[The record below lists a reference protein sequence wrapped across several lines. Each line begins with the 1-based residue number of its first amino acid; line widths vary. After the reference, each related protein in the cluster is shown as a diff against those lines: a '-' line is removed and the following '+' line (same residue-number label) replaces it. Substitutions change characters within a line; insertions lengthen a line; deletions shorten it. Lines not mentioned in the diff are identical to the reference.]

1 MIESAKLCFFLF
13 LLSSRSWVDWVFG
26 GDDFCEAVLF
36 CCLMLMVAFI
46 LGLRKLAQPCR
57 NFLFLLPFHAR
68 HSGRTSRRYWSC
80 LIETLI
86 LILGFLFARLQ
97 YLE

>member
-1 MIESAKLCFFLF
+1 MIESSKVVFFSFFVIKSELGRLGF
-13 LLSSRSWVDWVFG
+13 W

-57 NFLFLLPFHAR
+57 NFLF
-68 HSGRTSRRYWSC
+68 Y
-80 LIETLI
+80 
-86 LILGFLFARLQ
+86 FLFMPGTPVGPRGVTGLA
-97 YLE
+97 

>member
-1 MIESAKLCFFLF
+1 MGFLGGRFLRSRSFLF
-13 LLSSRSWVDWVFG
+13 L
-26 GDDFCEAVLF
+26 
-36 CCLMLMVAFI
+36 MLLLVAFI

>member
-1 MIESAKLCFFLF
+1 MGFWGGRFMRSRSF
-13 LLSSRSWVDWVFG
+13 LL
-26 GDDFCEAVLF
+26 
-36 CCLMLMVAFI
+36 LMLLVAFI

-68 HSGRTSRRYWSC
+68 HSGGTSRRYWSC

>member
-1 MIESAKLCFFLF
+1 MMESSKFVFSSFFVIKSELG
-13 LLSSRSWVDWVFG
+13 RWGFG
-26 GDDFCEAVLF
+26 GDDFCEAVILLL
-36 CCLMLMVAFI
+36 LMLLVAFI
-46 LGLRKLAQPCR
+46 LGLRKLAQPGR

-68 HSGRTSRRYWSC
+68 HSGGTSRRYWSC

-97 YLE
+97 YL

>member
-1 MIESAKLCFFLF
+1 MGFLGGRFMRSRSF
-13 LLSSRSWVDWVFG
+13 LL
-26 GDDFCEAVLF
+26 
-36 CCLMLMVAFI
+36 LMLLLVAFI

-68 HSGRTSRRYWSC
+68 HSGGTSRRYWSC

-97 YLE
+97 YL

>member
-1 MIESAKLCFFLF
+1 MIESSKVVVFFSFFVIKSELG
-13 LLSSRSWVDWVFG
+13 RWDFG
-26 GDDFCEAVLF
+26 GTIYAKPFFFVVDVDVGCIHFRNS
-36 CCLMLMVAFI
+36 I
-46 LGLRKLAQPCR
+46 PICR